1 MNGENSREKSISL
14 IIAAA
19 IVALAMGL
27 GLSQVG
33 KGFASRSSEGIT
45 VTGSAR
51 VDAVADKVV
60 WQLNAEFVSPTQ
72 SVAVARVTSSVEAIV
87 KYLVDGGIPSSAIEF
102 GSLSAYGQEEWM
114 NGSSTGRIASYRA
127 SRTVTVR
134 TDDVAKVKDL
144 STNIGSL
151 LEAGVSVSNYGPQ
164 YYVSKLNELRPQLLE
179 QAVKDAQVRAE
190 AIVAATGGK
199 VGNIMSVRSGPFQVT
214 SIGSSFSPAGK

>member
-87 KYLVDGGIPSSAIEF
+87 KYLVDGGIPNSAIEF

-134 TDDVAKVKDL
+134 TDDVAKGKEV

-164 YYVSKLNELRPQLLE
+164 YYVSKLNELRP
-179 QAVKDAQVRAE
+179 
-190 AIVAATGGK
+190 
-199 VGNIMSVRSGPFQVT
+199 
-214 SIGSSFSPAGK
+214 

>member
-1 MNGENSREKSISL
+1 MSEESSREKSFAL
-14 IIAAA
+14 IAAA
-19 IVALAMGL
+19 LVVALAMGL

-33 KGFASRSSEGIT
+33 KGFATRASEGIT

-72 SVAVARVTSSVEAIV
+72 STAVSRVASSVDAIV
-87 KYLVDGGIPSSAIEF
+87 KYLVEGGIPNEAIEF

-114 NGSSTGRIASYRA
+114 NGSSTGRISSYRA

-144 STNIGSL
+144 
-151 LEAGVSVSNYGPQ
+151 
-164 YYVSKLNELRPQLLE
+164 R
-179 QAVKDAQVRAE
+179 
-190 AIVAATGGK
+190 
-199 VGNIMSVRSGPFQVT
+199 
-214 SIGSSFSPAGK
+214 